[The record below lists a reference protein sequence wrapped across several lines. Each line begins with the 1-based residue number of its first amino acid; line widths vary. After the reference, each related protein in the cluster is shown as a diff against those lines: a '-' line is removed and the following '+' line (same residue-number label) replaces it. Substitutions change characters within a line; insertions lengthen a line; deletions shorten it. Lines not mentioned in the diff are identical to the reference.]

1 MPTHI
6 LLVRHPGLSP
16 ISTESVV
23 RAIPSEHAL
32 LPREEHEVNTQP
44 HAEQV
49 EQGDWTGQ
57 GAFLA
62 EEAAKIHALRADK
75 EDLDVHYFGI
85 AEIPHV
91 IALGALIG
99 DELPVLLHDY
109 DRDAQ
114 SWQWPSDAQT
124 LDTQIRGLPTGSVVS
139 APGSAVLRVEI
150 SFSIADTDVQEAVG
164 SQHLAEISVVLGE
177 GLTPAIC
184 TVRSQADL
192 QGIRLRIREALAALR
207 AKFPNLESIH
217 VFAAAP
223 VSVCFA
229 LGQELK
235 PRNSPPIQTY
245 RFRKI
250 AGQPSYQAAIEL
262 SSQLESQADR
272 PLTPDQLQEAA
283 AIRSLWSTALQDIKA
298 YAAEKRERHG
308 SADDR
313 WYDHLEAV
321 DHIREIR
328 PFPALPAIGAMVPS
342 GATVA
347 APALPSEFRFSKPD
361 HTWHLSDR
369 LLIGFH
375 LSTDR
380 SDAATRALIRIFL
393 FHEYLHEHHSLTAHR
408 SAGIGAFPNTLE
420 YLDYTADSYALLHQL
435 DWHAGRFPAELA
447 TEPAKCAFLVT
458 QVERVV
464 RSFWAFE
471 SLPPVREWQ
480 VRRLRRY
487 LNWYWRYTQLRMVN
501 GSLSTAI
508 RLLSRPPHVEISG
521 LHQYAR
527 GQRVYYR
534 LDKPDARTSPEV
546 ALVLENERL
555 LRVPNS
561 TTFNITELLNAF
573 QAGHHDDIMRCF
585 VGIFERAQDV
595 GGGLP
600 Q

>member
-1 MPTHI
+1 M
-6 LLVRHPGLSP
+6 
-16 ISTESVV
+16 
-23 RAIPSEHAL
+23 EHAR
-32 LPREEHEVNTQP
+32 LPRDDHEVNTQP

-57 GAFLA
+57 AAFLA
-62 EEAAKIHALRADK
+62 EEAAKIHALRADIG
-75 EDLDVHYFGI
+75 DLDVHYFGI

-91 IALGALIG
+91 IAIGALVG
-99 DELPVLLHDY
+99 DEVPVILHDY

-114 SWQWPSDAQT
+114 SWNWPTDAQT
-124 LDTQIRGLPTGSVVS
+124 LDTQILGLPTGSIVS
-139 APGSAVLRVEI
+139 AHGSAVLRVEI
-150 SFSIADTDVQEAVG
+150 SFSISDSDVQEAVG
-164 SQHLAEISVVLGE
+164 SQHLAEIRVVLAE

-184 TVRSQADL
+184 KVRSQADL
-192 QGIRLRIREALAALR
+192 QGVRLQIRKALAALR
-207 AKFPNLESIH
+207 AKFPNLDSIH

-245 RFRKI
+245 RFRKVP
-250 AGQPSYQAAIEL
+250 GQVSYQAAIEL

-272 PLTPDQLQEAA
+272 PLTPGQVQEAA
-283 AIRSLWSTALQDIKA
+283 AIRSLWTTALQEIET
-298 YAAEKRERHG
+298 YALEKRERRG
-308 SADDR
+308 PTDDR
-313 WYDHLEAV
+313 WYEGLEAA
-321 DHIREIR
+321 DLLRAIA
-328 PFPALPAIGAMVPS
+328 PFPALPAITAVVPS

-347 APALPSEFRFSKPD
+347 APALSSEFRFSKPD
-361 HTWHLSDR
+361 LTWHLSDR

-380 SDAATRALIRIFL
+380 SDDATKALIRIFL
-393 FHEYLHEHHSLTAHR
+393 FHEYLHEHHGLTAHR
-408 SAGIGAFPNTLE
+408 SAGIGSFPNALE

-435 DWHAGRFPAELA
+435 DWHSVRFPAELA
-447 TEPAKCAFLVT
+447 TEPAKCQFLAA

-471 SLPPVREWQ
+471 AQPPIREWQ

-508 RLLSRPPHVEISG
+508 RLLSRPPHIEVSG

-527 GQRVYYR
+527 GQRVYCR
-534 LDKPDARTSPEV
+534 LDRPDTRTSPEV
-546 ALVLENERL
+546 AVVLENERL
-555 LRVPNS
+555 LRVPAS
-561 TTFNITELLNAF
+561 TTCNITELLNAF
-573 QAGHHDDIMRCF
+573 QAGNHGDILHFF
-585 VGIFERAQDV
+585 VGIFERAQEMN
-595 GGGLP
+595 GALP
-600 Q
+600 H